1 METFTFKN
9 WEHLNIFWF
18 LFERFLMLPI
28 RTFQIVFH
36 CKSLVKKPCTYL
48 LYYSFEDG
56 GTIESEIEI
65 TIEA

>member
-1 METFTFKN
+1 
-9 WEHLNIFWF
+9 
-18 LFERFLMLPI
+18 MLPI